1 MICCVFFASCYLP
14 ERVFGD
20 EHFEAH
26 PYISKRAGFLGPV
39 TGSQFVLVIS
49 AVGVLYLQQ
58 LTIQLPY
65 TQDVCNN
72 GENAIMVLSC
82 ASIMAIQLGSIG
94 SHRSLGWVAKTCG
107 CQGLGSRVS
116 LQSVWA
122 WKLQR
127 GPHHK
132 PALTYSLSHE
142 VQQPHYS
149 AGISCGQLLDHALAK
164 FLGLC
169 IEIQTSHFPYG
180 DPLRT

>member
-1 MICCVFFASCYLP
+1 MLCVLCFVLSSWEGVWGWTFWGPS
-14 ERVFGD
+14 
-20 EHFEAH
+20 
-26 PYISKRAGFLGPV
+26 YISKRAGSLGPV

-127 GPHHK
+127 GRHHK

-142 VQQPHYS
+142 S
-149 AGISCGQLLDHALAK
+149 ATSLFRWHLLWPAARSRIGKISGFVHWNSNQS
-164 FLGLC
+164 FS
-169 IEIQTSHFPYG
+169 IQWP
-180 DPLRT
+180 P